1 MGRLLNVPAACAAG
15 LLGWIASPALAA
27 SDSAPGR
34 AAGEQGGL
42 APIDPATLHLEA
54 GAVVPTGK
62 TSFTIRDP
70 GLRAVVPGSS
80 GSSARLAF
88 VYRGPTRKEAPL
100 ASGELRRQIGLK
112 LRSQDTCNIVYV
124 MWHVAPDSG
133 VHVQMKYNPGQKTHL
148 DCLDR
153 GYRTLPARAH
163 RDLPSIRS
171 GERHELVARID
182 GRTLRVLADGQPAWQ
197 GELPEQAFAFEGP
210 VGIRSD
216 NGEFDVELWG
226 AAPSGLRGKN
236 GP

>member
-1 MGRLLNVPAACAAG
+1 MRRLLTVPAACAAG
-15 LLGWIASPALAA
+15 LLGWIASPAVAA
-27 SDSAPGR
+27 SDPAPAR
-34 AAGEQGGL
+34 AVAGEGGL
-42 APIDPATLHLEA
+42 APIDPATLRIEA

-62 TSFTIRDP
+62 ASFTIRDP
-70 GLRAVVPGSS
+70 GLRAVVPGTS

-88 VYRGPTRKEAPL
+88 VFRGPTQREAPL

-124 MWHVAPDSG
+124 MWHVTPDTG
-133 VHVQMKYNPGQKTHL
+133 VHVQLKYNPGQKTHL

-153 GYRTLPARAH
+153 GYRTLPGRAH
-163 RDLPSIRS
+163 RELPSVRS

-182 GRTLRVLADGQPAWQ
+182 GKTLRVLADGRPAWE

-226 AAPSGLRGKN
+226 AAPSGPKGRN